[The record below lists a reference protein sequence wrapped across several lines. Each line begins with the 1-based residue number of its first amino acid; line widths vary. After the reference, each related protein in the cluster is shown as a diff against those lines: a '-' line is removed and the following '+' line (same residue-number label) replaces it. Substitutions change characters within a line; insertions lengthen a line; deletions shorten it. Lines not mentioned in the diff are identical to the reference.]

1 MLKGQPVFKY
11 IVEPMSGW
19 SKPEDFG
26 RMMDL
31 LSEFQPLRVDKTY
44 LIMVEVI
51 KKDQPIEQEISEND
65 VEDIIVRNKA
75 AVKARKQRMQE
86 EETRGTKSR
95 ITDEQE
101 IAERI
106 QNFYVRFELLVDN
119 LDICLWLF
127 KQFKC
132 IGVKIIAPETGEICG
147 DVTISYQNEHGL
159 EIDMRKSRE
168 ILSKKAQQYMHR
180 YF

>member
-1 MLKGQPVFKY
+1 
-11 IVEPMSGW
+11 
-19 SKPEDFG
+19 
-26 RMMDL
+26 
-31 LSEFQPLRVDKTY
+31 
-44 LIMVEVI
+44 MVRTKITDPTHEH
-51 KKDQPIEQEISEND
+51 EISEND

-86 EETRGTKSR
+86 EETRGTKLR
-95 ITDEQE
+95 ITNEQE

-132 IGVKIIAPETGEICG
+132 IGVKISAPETGETCG

-168 ILSKKAQQYMHR
+168 ILSKQTQQYLHR